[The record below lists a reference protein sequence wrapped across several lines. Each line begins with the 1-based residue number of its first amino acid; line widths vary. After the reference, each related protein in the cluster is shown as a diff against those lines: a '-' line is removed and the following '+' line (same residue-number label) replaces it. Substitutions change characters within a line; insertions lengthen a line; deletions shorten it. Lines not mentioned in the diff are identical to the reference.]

1 MQQWELLASPG
12 HVLLARVDQYR
23 RKLRL
28 PKMVLAG
35 AVVVALAGVPAA
47 YYTAKAGG
55 GVVQWI
61 VGKVGGFV
69 AQPPKKDPTPRLK
82 NIRPIVAPGFSATL
96 DSVPDLEADVLP
108 AMKAQVAA
116 AAKGMRLEDCD
127 FGRKIDSEWATP
139 TEITPRCRYSK
150 DGSRL
155 WVWSLVKKGG
165 EMRPWLGLIAAH
177 GDQPVNLYQ
186 ISISGAAQSAQ
197 APSLLPTQIPRAIAT
212 DFPELSVKT
221 GAKND

>member
-1 MQQWELLASPG
+1 MLDFDGVQQATRDQFIGRDMGRAQKGSRLLA
-12 HVLLARVDQYR
+12 
-23 RKLRL
+23 
-28 PKMVLAG
+28 
-35 AVVVALAGVPAA
+35 
-47 YYTAKAGG
+47 
-55 GVVQWI
+55 
-61 VGKVGGFV
+61 
-69 AQPPKKDPTPRLK
+69 
-82 NIRPIVAPGFSATL
+82 
-96 DSVPDLEADVLP
+96 
-108 AMKAQVAA
+108 
-116 AAKGMRLEDCD
+116 EDCD
-127 FGRKIDSEWATP
+127 FGRKIDAEWATP
-139 TEITPRCRYSK
+139 SEITPRCRYSK